1 MASAAWRRSTAT
13 CSLARV
19 SPTASYLLETLVTLL
34 AVLAVA
40 VGVLV
45 AARKLGVGAPQGP
58 LELVGRLPLD
68 ARRMIYLVRVGPQVL
83 VVGASEAGLVK
94 LGEAASHEIPVTP
107 PTARSFAS
115 ALAAATGRAHRETP
129 EEG

>member
-1 MASAAWRRSTAT
+1 M
-13 CSLARV
+13 

-40 VGVLV
+40 VGVIV

-68 ARRMIYLVRVGPQVL
+68 ARRVVYLVRVGPQVL

-94 LGEAASHEIPVTP
+94 LGEAASSDFPAP
-107 PTARSFAS
+107 AAPAPRSFAA
-115 ALAAATGRAHRETP
+115 ALATATGRRDTSLP
-129 EEG
+129 EG